1 MNMKIKVVDHLN
13 LDQLEAGKV
22 YKFWLNMVS
31 DSFDQPTS
39 IPVFYAKGV
48 EKGPTLGITSSLH
61 GNEINGIPVIQK
73 LFKKLDIDRLKGN
86 ILAVPVVNIP
96 SFFRKKRRF
105 PDNVDLNH
113 IMPGKAK
120 GNVSQVYAYHF
131 FEKVIRNMDYLIDL
145 HTASFGRI
153 NSYYVRADMSSSITA
168 KMALVQNA
176 QIILNNPASDGTLR
190 GAAQAIGIPT
200 ITPELGNPNI
210 FQPEII
216 NHALTGLYNTLTT
229 LGLYEAEIRSANH
242 KTVICRGSKW
252 IYTTQGGLLQVH
264 PKVTQMVKK
273 GELIAHQEDIFGERL
288 QDYHAPKDGVIIGKS
303 VSPVNTSGGR
313 ILHLGFVDSIY

>member
-1 MNMKIKVVDHLN
+1 MKVKQV
-13 LDQLEAGKV
+13 DQLKLDRLEKGKV
-22 YKFWLNMVS
+22 YRFWLNMVS
-31 DSFDQPTS
+31 DSFAQPTS

-48 EKGPTLGITSSLH
+48 ENGPTLGITSSLH
-61 GNEINGIPVIQK
+61 GNEINGVPVIQRLFRK
-73 LFKKLDIDRLKGN
+73 LEIDRLKGN
-86 ILAVPVVNIP
+86 ILAIPVVNIP
-96 SFFRKKRRF
+96 SFFRKRRRF

-131 FEKVIRNMDYLIDL
+131 FEKVIRKMDYLIDL

-216 NHALTGLYNTLTT
+216 DQALTGMYNTLTT

-252 IYTTQGGLLQVH
+252 IYTTHGGLLQVR
-264 PKVTQMVKK
+264 PKVTQMVKE
-273 GELIAHQEDIFGERL
+273 GELIAHQEDVFGDLL
-288 QDYHAPKDGVIIGKS
+288 QTYHAPKDGIVIGKS